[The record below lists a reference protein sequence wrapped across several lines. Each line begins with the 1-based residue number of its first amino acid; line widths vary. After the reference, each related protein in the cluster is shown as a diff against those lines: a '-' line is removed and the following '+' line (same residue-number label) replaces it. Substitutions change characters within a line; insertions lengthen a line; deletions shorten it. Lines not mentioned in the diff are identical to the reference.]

1 MPTNSKFKH
10 TTNKQKKLVGTF
22 NATRHKKAIAEKI
35 DQSKDVVV
43 SKSEERLLIS
53 STYDKA
59 QIELF
64 NDIMQLLEVSGT
76 KQKVGIRFVDM
87 FCIQYKLYMDARL
100 NVEKSGS
107 VISVPMKYGDITKKN
122 PAIDVMNGA
131 FAQMMEIANKFGF
144 HPLAQSKIKGVNDS
158 DSKKNK
164 ESKFAGR
171 F

>member
-1 MPTNSKFKH
+1 MTSNSKFKH

-35 DQSKDVVV
+35 DQSKDVIV

-87 FCIQYKLYMDARL
+87 FYGCQAQCRKKRISDISADEVRRHHKK
-100 NVEKSGS
+100 KSG
-107 VISVPMKYGDITKKN
+107 
-122 PAIDVMNGA
+122 
-131 FAQMMEIANKFGF
+131 
-144 HPLAQSKIKGVNDS
+144 H
-158 DSKKNK
+158 
-164 ESKFAGR
+164 
-171 F
+171 